1 MLAPIGSLQAIT
13 PEGGVAV
20 ARAAE
25 EFREI
30 NFVSSVTQPNLE
42 EIAAASRNLKVF
54 QLCVQGD
61 FLKAIALSATAV
73 TIGLATV

>member
-13 PEGGVAV
+13 EGGVGV

-25 EFREI
+25 EFGTI
-30 NFVSSVTQPNLE
+30 NFVSSVTQPSLD

-73 TIGLATV
+73 TIGPATV